1 VAAAVRNGGDPA
13 DLDRLVT
20 DSRRALVL
28 GLGVAGAYLVLA
40 AVSGRLSPFASR
52 PILDGFAPPPPY
64 RWVSPPPDLA
74 STNKPPS
81 AGRFTLSL
89 DPTTGSK
96 ADVFSTADGQV
107 SLALGEGAVPSRP
120 GQDSVD
126 LTITPMAPA
135 ASVEVPRNLQI
146 AGNVYRLAAQYQPS
160 GKPVV
165 RLRSPARLVMAYPLP
180 LNVAV
185 YHHTLLRS
193 GEGTSWSTLRSTDSL
208 VGQLV
213 HADVTELGFFSVGQA
228 VLGST
233 NPSSPSGGDTVFV
246 VVLVAGFAVLA
257 VIVFMEIRRRTRRS
271 AARSGRRPP
280 PRRRPPPPRRR
291 NDPWE

>member
-1 VAAAVRNGGDPA
+1 
-13 DLDRLVT
+13 VT

-40 AVSGRLSPFASR
+40 TVGGKLSPFASR

-81 AGRFTLSL
+81 AGRFSLSL
-89 DPTTGSK
+89 DAATGSR
-96 ADVFSTADGQV
+96 ADVFSTSDGQV

-120 GQDSVD
+120 GQDSVT
-126 LTITPMAPA
+126 LTITPVAPA
-135 ASVEVPRNLQI
+135 AGVDVPRKLQI
-146 AGNVYRLAAQYQPS
+146 AGNVYRIDAEYQPA
-160 GKPVV
+160 GTPVV

-185 YHHTLLRS
+185 YHHTMLGS
-193 GEGTSWSTLRSTDSL
+193 KDGASWSTLRSTDSL

-213 HADVTELGFFSVGQA
+213 HADVTELGFFTVGQA
-228 VLGST
+228 VLGTT
-233 NPSSPSGGDTVFV
+233 NPSSPSSGDTVFV
-246 VVLVAGFAVLA
+246 VVLVAGSAVLA
-257 VIVFMEIRRRTRRS
+257 VIVLMEIRRRARRR
-271 AARSGRRPP
+271 AARSRRPP

-291 NDPWE
+291 VDPWK